1 MLLLTVHPVISRA
14 LRCSVLVIALSFL
27 SLQSFAEPF
36 ADAVRLSDTPAIDG
50 DLLGDRAWG
59 ERALSG
65 FWQQRPVEGAPSTQ
79 QTDATSATP
88 IPLCIS
94 ASLLY
99 DDNPEGIIV
108 ADSRRDA
115 SLDNGD
121 SFSFIIDAFRD
132 QQNGFVFGTNPPVS
146 NTTRR

>member
-1 MLLLTVHPVISRA
+1 MLLLTVHPLISRA

-27 SLQSFAEPF
+27 SLQSFAEPS
-36 ADAVRLSDTPAIDG
+36 ADAVRLSASPVIDG
-50 DLLGDRAWG
+50 DVLGDGAWV

-79 QTDATSATP
+79 QTDVYIGYTDTTLYIGVVA
-88 IPLCIS
+88 
-94 ASLLY
+94 Y
-99 DDNPEGIIV
+99 DDNPAGIIV

-132 QQNGFVFGTNPPVS
+132 Q
-146 NTTRR
+146 

>member
-1 MLLLTVHPVISRA
+1 MRLLTLNPVISRA
-14 LRCSVLVIALSFL
+14 LRHSVLVIALSL
-27 SLQSFAEPF
+27 VSLQGFAETS
-36 ADAVRLSDTPAIDG
+36 ADAVRLSDAPVIDG
-50 DLLGDRAWG
+50 DVLGDGAWG

-65 FWQQRPVEGAPSTQ
+65 FWQQRPAEGAPSTQ
-79 QTDATSATP
+79 QTDVYIGYTDTTFYIGVVA
-88 IPLCIS
+88 
-94 ASLLY
+94 Y
-99 DDNPEGIIV
+99 DDYPEGIIV

-146 NTTRR
+146 NMTRR